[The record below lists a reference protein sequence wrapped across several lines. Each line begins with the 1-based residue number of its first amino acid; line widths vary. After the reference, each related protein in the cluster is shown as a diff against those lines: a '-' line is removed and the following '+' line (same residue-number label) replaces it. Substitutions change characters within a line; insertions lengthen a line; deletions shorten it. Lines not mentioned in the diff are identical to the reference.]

1 MPSAKSERAIRKE
14 RREKKKPKSENYR
27 KGGPPIHFNFFCNNE
42 DLDVL
47 IRRKLAEIEGKTDED
62 SVKKRE
68 SLEDMLLNLPSKIP
82 PRHGPPFLE
91 GERDHYYAR
100 FFHLLTK
107 QIMGGGFFKSTYY
120 CAFQNGY
127 KTYYHTWKNWDI
139 MTPLAHVNYFDHG
152 ADYPGAHR
160 PPARRR
166 VLNHLRNMR
175 AKRAKAGAGN

>member
-1 MPSAKSERAIRKE
+1 MPTAKSKREIRKG
-14 RREKKKPKSENYR
+14 RRDKKKPKSENYR
-27 KGGPPIHFNFFCNNE
+27 KGGPPIHFNFFCKNE

-47 IRRKLAEIEGKTDED
+47 VRKKLAAIEGKTDED
-62 SVKKRE
+62 TVKKRSE
-68 SLEDMLLNLPSKIP
+68 LEDILANLPSKIP

-107 QIMGGGFFKSTYY
+107 EIMSDRFYKSSYY
-120 CAFQNGY
+120 CPFQNGY
-127 KTYYHTWKNWDI
+127 KNFYHTWKTSDLRAI
-139 MTPLAHVNYFDHG
+139 LAHVNYFDHG

-166 VLNHLRNMR
+166 VLNHLRHMR
-175 AKRAKAGAGN
+175 AKRAKADAGK